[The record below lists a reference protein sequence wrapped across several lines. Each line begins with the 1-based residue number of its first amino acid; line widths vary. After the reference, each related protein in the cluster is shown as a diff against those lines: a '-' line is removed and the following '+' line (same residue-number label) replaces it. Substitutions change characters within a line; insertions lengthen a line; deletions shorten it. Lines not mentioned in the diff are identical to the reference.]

1 MTTHWMGEN
10 ICKWCNQQKVNIQ
23 NIQTSHKNQYIK
35 KKDNIINKC
44 AEDLNRHFS
53 KEDIQMAHRHIKR
66 CSTLLTIRE
75 MQIKTTMRCY
85 LTLIGTV
92 IIKKGTNPPTL
103 LVRIF
108 SVSYCFSLWKTVLRF
123 LKKLKIELQYNPT
136 NPLLDI
142 HSERKKENSDLKR
155 YIHSSDHSSIIYN
168 SQDMETTQV
177 PIKRLWA

>member
-1 MTTHWMGEN
+1 
-10 ICKWCNQQKVNIQ
+10 
-23 NIQTSHKNQYIK
+23 
-35 KKDNIINKC
+35 
-44 AEDLNRHFS
+44 
-53 KEDIQMAHRHIKR
+53 MANRHIKR

-85 LTLIGTV
+85 LTLIWTV

-103 LVRIF
+103 LVRMF

-142 HSERKKENSDLKR
+142 HSEKKKKKTLIWKDTCTPVIIAALFTIAKIWKQPKCPLKDDGLKKMWC
-155 YIHSSDHSSIIYN
+155 ICDYN
-168 SQDMETTQV
+168 GLLLSHKKNEILLFAET
-177 PIKRLWA
+177 